1 MASTT
6 LRAVTHR
13 LTTTPVDQL
22 PQIASFLA
30 TSLTDCGELLSA
42 TQNQKSGKSES
53 DNAVQIHKLK
63 TRLAS
68 LLQDR
73 SFEGRWTAVVLVKAT
88 VEAGQWE
95 VLRGCEPLVRSLVA
109 ILAKPDPI
117 STKKMCIITLT
128 RIFHL
133 TYQYPTLV
141 REITTPSLP
150 GFITSSL
157 NLISVKPASEP
168 IRKLKPNTP
177 FLEIVLSAFLE
188 LIARHPTIF
197 RPFSAQIHSIL
208 QEIIGATSPTFPG
221 ATVDL
226 AEQLFIAL
234 HNCAPKNTSA
244 EEWKNA
250 CRLTISSAH
259 RAADY
264 VLRGVVEQWESV
276 DATLRQGAQPQ
287 DYSQVVADA
296 GPDALGLPG
305 WEGIHAGVE
314 RLTVLLRLLARF
326 LTVPTAS
333 AVTIPL
339 GLILDLTSRL
349 SAITVPAP
357 GADVPVNLQ
366 IGREERDGLWAE
378 LPRIHTVCMKLL
390 LSAVD
395 ALTTGVV
402 PVAQTILEQSLWVF
416 RAEKFNKDI
425 RTSVY
430 DLVHALLPLIGPS
443 TTKKNISSLADVLRS
458 CCSDILPPTG
468 DSLSSTAS
476 DSKGKAKT
484 NQATVNAD
492 SFLHP
497 ASKQSRQTQAS
508 ATFPNLKRAA
518 SDLLPVVL
526 AFVPI
531 EFLPTSLR
539 AELDRTVILAS
550 DKTGMLA
557 SVLNPVPAMKGRGTG
572 SSIMPF
578 LARRYSTAMEVEG
591 LIRPRMP
598 VLMHAPGISGYGS
611 MVDDNDD
618 EEDEEQEERT
628 TAAVQ
633 HAAPELTGFLR
644 PTATPIIQSR
654 RGITEAMEEPAP
666 SMHKRSL
673 PEEINPGMPIAPAA
687 SLTDKKLDDV
697 QTKKVRLD
705 TEAVLSQPALGTA
718 SPTSFTATAAISIPA
733 ASVTATSE
741 PMPMSI
747 AQAAISGADA
757 PMSGTAVVAAE
768 AGDDDSDDE
777 IPTLNIE
784 PDTDE
789 DDEDDEED
797 VTMDG

>member
-1 MASTT
+1 
-6 LRAVTHR
+6 
-13 LTTTPVDQL
+13 
-22 PQIASFLA
+22 
-30 TSLTDCGELLSA
+30 
-42 TQNQKSGKSES
+42 
-53 DNAVQIHKLK
+53 
-63 TRLAS
+63 
-68 LLQDR
+68 
-73 SFEGRWTAVVLVKAT
+73 
-88 VEAGQWE
+88 
-95 VLRGCEPLVRSLVA
+95 
-109 ILAKPDPI
+109 
-117 STKKMCIITLT
+117 MCIITLT

-157 NLISVKPASEP
+157 NLISVKPSPEP
-168 IRKLKPNTP
+168 VRKLKPNTP

-208 QEIIGATSPTFPG
+208 QEIIGATSPTFTG

-287 DYSQVVADA
+287 DYSQLVADA

-314 RLTVLLRLLARF
+314 RLTVLLRLLSQF
-326 LTVPTAS
+326 LTAPTAS

-378 LPRIHTVCMKLL
+378 LPRIHSVCMKLL
-390 LSAVD
+390 LSVVD
-395 ALTTGVV
+395 ALETGVV
-402 PVAQTILEQSLWVF
+402 PVAQTILEKSLWVF

-425 RTSVY
+425 RVSVY
-430 DLVHALLPLIGPS
+430 DLVHALLPLMGPS

-468 DSLSSTAS
+468 DSVPSAAS
-476 DSKGKAKT
+476 DPKGKAKT

-497 ASKQSRQTQAS
+497 ASKQSRQIQTS
-508 ATFPNLKRAA
+508 TTFPNLKRAA

-539 AELDRTVILAS
+539 AEIDRTVILTS

-557 SVLNPVPAMKGRGTG
+557 SVLNPVPAIKGRGTS
-572 SSIMPF
+572 SSIIPF
-578 LARRYSTAMEVEG
+578 LARCYSSEMEVEG

-598 VLMHAPGISGYGS
+598 VVMHAPGISGYGS
-611 MVDDNDD
+611 MVD
-618 EEDEEQEERT
+618 EEDEEQEEQA

-644 PTATPIIQSR
+644 PTATPTIQNNQR
-654 RGITEAMEEPAP
+654 TTEALKEPAP

-673 PEEINPGMPIAPAA
+673 PEENKAGVPTAPAA
-687 SLTDKKLDDV
+687 SLTDKKLDNV
-697 QTKKVRLD
+697 QPKKARLD
-705 TEAVLSQPALGTA
+705 TEAVSAQPALGTA
-718 SPTSFTATAAISIPA
+718 SPASFTGTAAISIPT
-733 ASVTATSE
+733 ASITATSA
-741 PMPMSI
+741 PMPTST
-747 AQAAISGADA
+747 AKATTAGADV
-757 PMSGTAVVAAE
+757 PMSGTAVAAAE

-777 IPTLNIE
+777 IPTLNVE
-784 PDTDE
+784 PDT

>member
-30 TSLTDCGELLSA
+30 SSLSDCRELLSA
-42 TQNQKSGKSES
+42 TQNQKTGKSES

-157 NLISVKPASEP
+157 NLISVKPSSEP
-168 IRKLKPNTP
+168 VRKLKPSTP

-208 QEIIGATSPTFPG
+208 QEIIGATSSTFSS
-221 ATVDL
+221 ATMDL

-250 CRLTISSAH
+250 CRMTISSAH

-314 RLTVLLRLLARF
+314 RLTVLLRLLSRF
-326 LTVPTAS
+326 LTAPTAS

-378 LPRIHTVCMKLL
+378 LPRIHAVCMKLL

-395 ALTTGVV
+395 GLEMGVV
-402 PVAQTILEQSLWVF
+402 PVAQTMLEQALWVF
-416 RAEKFNKDI
+416 RAEKFNKDV
-425 RTSVY
+425 RASVY
-430 DLVHALLPLIGPS
+430 GLVHALLPLMGPS
-443 TTKKNISSLADVLRS
+443 TTKKNISSLTDVIRS

-468 DSLSSTAS
+468 DSGPSAAS
-476 DSKGKAKT
+476 DPKGKAKT

-497 ASKQSRQTQAS
+497 ASKQSRQTQTS
-508 ATFPNLKRAA
+508 TTFPNLKRAA
-518 SDLLPVVL
+518 SDLLAVVL
-526 AFVPI
+526 ACVPI

-539 AELDRTVILAS
+539 AEIDRTVILTS

-557 SVLNPVPAMKGRGTG
+557 SVLNPVPALKGRGTG

-578 LARRYSTAMEVEG
+578 LARCYSTEMEVEG

-598 VLMHAPGISGYGS
+598 VLMHAPGISGYSS
-611 MVDDNDD
+611 MVD
-618 EEDEEQEERT
+618 EEDEEQEEQT

-644 PTATPIIQSR
+644 PTATPTIQSNLR
-654 RGITEAMEEPAP
+654 TTEAVKEPAP

-673 PEEINPGMPIAPAA
+673 PEEAKPGFPAAPAA
-687 SLTDKKLDDV
+687 SLTDKKADDV
-697 QTKKVRLD
+697 QAKKARLD
-705 TEAVLSQPALGTA
+705 TEAVSAQPALGTA
-718 SPTSFTATAAISIPA
+718 SPASFTATAAISIPT
-733 ASVTATSE
+733 ASITATSA
-741 PMPMSI
+741 PMPTST
-747 AQAAISGADA
+747 AKAATASADVS
-757 PMSGTAVVAAE
+757 MSGTAVAAAE
-768 AGDDDSDDE
+768 TGDDDDSDDE

-789 DDEDDEED
+789 EDDEED

>member
-30 TSLTDCGELLSA
+30 TSLSDCGELLSA

-95 VLRGCEPLVRSLVA
+95 VLRGCESLVRSLVA
-109 ILAKPDPI
+109 VLAKSDPI

-157 NLISVKPASEP
+157 NLISVKPSSEP

-208 QEIIGATSPTFPG
+208 QEIIGATSPMFPG

-226 AEQLFIAL
+226 AERLFIAL

-264 VLRGVVEQWESV
+264 VLRGVLEQWESV
-276 DATLRQGAQPQ
+276 DATLRQGPRPQ

-314 RLTVLLRLLARF
+314 RLTVLLRLLSRF
-326 LTVPTAS
+326 LTAPTAS

-339 GLILDLTSRL
+339 GLVLDLTSRL

-378 LPRIHTVCMKLL
+378 LPRIHAVCMKLL

-395 ALTTGVV
+395 ALETGIV

-425 RTSVY
+425 RASVY

-443 TTKKNISSLADVLRS
+443 TTKKNISFLADVLRS

-468 DSLSSTAS
+468 DSVPSAAS
-476 DSKGKAKT
+476 DPKGKAKM

-497 ASKQSRQTQAS
+497 TSKQSRQIQNST
-508 ATFPNLKRAA
+508 TFPNLKRAA
-518 SDLLPVVL
+518 SELLPVVL
-526 AFVPI
+526 TFVPI

-539 AELDRTVILAS
+539 AEIDRTVILTS

-572 SSIMPF
+572 SSLIPF
-578 LARRYSTAMEVEG
+578 LARSYSSEMEIEG

-598 VLMHAPGISGYGS
+598 VLMHAPGITGYGS
-611 MVDDNDD
+611 MADDD
-618 EEDEEQEERT
+618 EDAEQEEQT
-628 TAAVQ
+628 NSSVQ
-633 HAAPELTGFLR
+633 HAAPELTGFLK
-644 PTATPIIQSR
+644 PTATPTIQSNLR
-654 RGITEAMEEPAP
+654 TTEAVKEPVP
-666 SMHKRSL
+666 STHKRSL
-673 PEEINPGMPIAPAA
+673 PEDTKAGVPTAPAA
-687 SLTDKKLDDV
+687 GLTDKKFDDA
-697 QTKKVRLD
+697 QAKKARLD
-705 TEAVLSQPALGTA
+705 TEAVSAQPALGTA
-718 SPTSFTATAAISIPA
+718 SPASFTATAAISIPT
-733 ASVTATSE
+733 ASITATSA
-741 PMPMSI
+741 PMPTS
-747 AQAAISGADA
+747 AAKTATAGAGV
-757 PMSGTAVVAAE
+757 PVSGTAVSAAQ
-768 AGDDDSDDE
+768 AGDDESDDE

-789 DDEDDEED
+789 EDDEED

>member
-1 MASTT
+1 
-6 LRAVTHR
+6 
-13 LTTTPVDQL
+13 
-22 PQIASFLA
+22 
-30 TSLTDCGELLSA
+30 
-42 TQNQKSGKSES
+42 
-53 DNAVQIHKLK
+53 
-63 TRLAS
+63 
-68 LLQDR
+68 
-73 SFEGRWTAVVLVKAT
+73 
-88 VEAGQWE
+88 
-95 VLRGCEPLVRSLVA
+95 
-109 ILAKPDPI
+109 
-117 STKKMCIITLT
+117 MCIITLT

-157 NLISVKPASEP
+157 NLISVKPSSEP
-168 IRKLKPNTP
+168 VRKLKPNTP

-208 QEIIGATSPTFPG
+208 QAIIGATSPTFSGPL
-221 ATVDL
+221 VDL

-250 CRLTISSAH
+250 CRMAISSAH

-314 RLTVLLRLLARF
+314 RLTVLLRLLSRF
-326 LTVPTAS
+326 LTAPTAS
-333 AVTIPL
+333 TVTIPL

-349 SAITVPAP
+349 NAITVPAP
-357 GADVPVNLQ
+357 GADVPVNSQ

-378 LPRIHTVCMKLL
+378 LPRVHAVCMKLL

-395 ALTTGVV
+395 ALETGVV
-402 PVAQTILEQSLWVF
+402 PVAQTILEQALWVF
-416 RAEKFNKDI
+416 RAEKFNKNI
-425 RTSVY
+425 RASVY
-430 DLVHALLPLIGPS
+430 DLVHALLPLMGPS
-443 TTKKNISSLADVLRS
+443 TTKKNISSLSDVLRT

-468 DSLSSTAS
+468 DSVPSALSAP
-476 DSKGKAKT
+476 KGKANA
-484 NQATVNAD
+484 NQASVNAD

-497 ASKQSRQTQAS
+497 ASKQSRQTPQTS
-508 ATFPNLKRAA
+508 TTFPSLKRAA

-526 AFVPI
+526 ASVPI

-539 AELDRTVILAS
+539 AEIDRTAILTS
-550 DKTGMLA
+550 DKTAMLA

-572 SSIMPF
+572 SSIIPF
-578 LARRYSTAMEVEG
+578 LARCYPAEMEVEG

-598 VLMHAPGISGYGS
+598 VLMHAPGTSGYGS
-611 MVDDNDD
+611 MVDDD
-618 EEDEEQEERT
+618 EDEEQEEQT
-628 TAAVQ
+628 TATVQ
-633 HAAPELTGFLR
+633 HAAPELAGFLR
-644 PTATPIIQSR
+644 PTATPTIQSSPR
-654 RGITEAMEEPAP
+654 PTEPVKEPAP

-673 PEEINPGMPIAPAA
+673 PEEPEPAVLTAPAA
-687 SLTDKKLDDV
+687 SLTDKKPDDV
-697 QTKKVRLD
+697 QAKKARLD
-705 TEAVLSQPALGTA
+705 SEVVSAQPALGTA
-718 SPTSFTATAAISIPA
+718 SPATFTATPAISVPA
-733 ASVTATSE
+733 ASITATSAQ
-741 PMPMSI
+741 MPTST
-747 AQAAISGADA
+747 AKAATAGADVSMA
-757 PMSGTAVVAAE
+757 GTTAAAVE

-777 IPTLNIE
+777 IPVLNIE
-784 PDTDE
+784 PDTD
-789 DDEDDEED
+789 DEEDEED

>member
-30 TSLTDCGELLSA
+30 TSLNDCGELLSA
-42 TQNQKSGKSES
+42 TQNQKTGKSES

-157 NLISVKPASEP
+157 NLISVKPSSEP
-168 IRKLKPNTP
+168 VRKLKPNTP

-208 QEIIGATSPTFPG
+208 QAIIGATSPTFPG
-221 ATVDL
+221 AMVDL

-250 CRLTISSAH
+250 CRMAISSAH

-314 RLTVLLRLLARF
+314 RLTVLLRLLSRF
-326 LTVPTAS
+326 LTAPTAS
-333 AVTIPL
+333 TVTIPL

-349 SAITVPAP
+349 NAITVPAP
-357 GADVPVNLQ
+357 GADVPVNSQ

-378 LPRIHTVCMKLL
+378 LPRIHAVCMKLL

-395 ALTTGVV
+395 ALETGVV
-402 PVAQTILEQSLWVF
+402 PVAQTILEQALWVF
-416 RAEKFNKDI
+416 RAEKFNKNI
-425 RTSVY
+425 RASVY
-430 DLVHALLPLIGPS
+430 DLVHALLPLMGPS
-443 TTKKNISSLADVLRS
+443 TTKKNISSLTDVLRT

-468 DSLSSTAS
+468 DSVPSAPS
-476 DSKGKAKT
+476 DPKGKAKA

-497 ASKQSRQTQAS
+497 ASKQSRQAQTS
-508 ATFPNLKRAA
+508 TTFPSLKRAA

-539 AELDRTVILAS
+539 AEIDRTAILTS
-550 DKTGMLA
+550 DKTAMLA

-572 SSIMPF
+572 SSIIPF
-578 LARRYSTAMEVEG
+578 LARRYPAEMEVEG

-611 MVDDNDD
+611 MVDDD
-618 EEDEEQEERT
+618 EDEEQDEQT
-628 TAAVQ
+628 TATVQ

-644 PTATPIIQSR
+644 PTATPTIQSSPR
-654 RGITEAMEEPAP
+654 PTEPVKEPAP

-673 PEEINPGMPIAPAA
+673 PETEPAVPTAPAA
-687 SLTDKKLDDV
+687 SLMDMNPDDV
-697 QTKKVRLD
+697 QAKKARLD
-705 TEAVLSQPALGTA
+705 SEVISAQPALGTA
-718 SPTSFTATAAISIPA
+718 SPATFTATPAISVPT
-733 ASVTATSE
+733 ASITATSA
-741 PMPMSI
+741 PMPTST
-747 AQAAISGADA
+747 AKAATAGADVSMA
-757 PMSGTAVVAAE
+757 GTAAAAVE

-777 IPTLNIE
+777 MPVLNVE
-784 PDTDE
+784 PDTD
-789 DDEDDEED
+789 DEEDEED

>member
-30 TSLTDCGELLSA
+30 TSLSDCGELLSA
-42 TQNQKSGKSES
+42 TQNQKTGKSES

-95 VLRGCEPLVRSLVA
+95 VLRGCEPLVRNLVA

-128 RIFHL
+128 RIFRL

-168 IRKLKPNTP
+168 VRKLKPSTP

-250 CRLTISSAH
+250 CRMTISSAH
-259 RAADY
+259 RTADY

-314 RLTVLLRLLARF
+314 RLTVLLRLLSRF
-326 LTVPTAS
+326 LTAPTAS

-357 GADVPVNLQ
+357 GADMPVNLQ

-378 LPRIHTVCMKLL
+378 LPRIHAVSMQLL

-395 ALTTGVV
+395 ALETGVV
-402 PVAQTILEQSLWVF
+402 PVAQTILEHALWVF
-416 RAEKFNKDI
+416 RAEKFNKDV
-425 RTSVY
+425 RASVY
-430 DLVHALLPLIGPS
+430 DLVHALLPLMGPS
-443 TTKKNISSLADVLRS
+443 TTKKNISSLTDVVRS

-468 DSLSSTAS
+468 DSVPSAAS
-476 DSKGKAKT
+476 DPKRKAKT

-497 ASKQSRQTQAS
+497 ASKQSRQTQTS
-508 ATFPNLKRAA
+508 TTFPNLKRAA

-526 AFVPI
+526 TFVPI

-539 AELDRTVILAS
+539 AEIDRTVILTS

-578 LARRYSTAMEVEG
+578 LARCYSTEMEVEG

-611 MVDDNDD
+611 MVDED
-618 EEDEEQEERT
+618 EDEEQEEQT

-633 HAAPELTGFLR
+633 HVAPELTGFLR
-644 PTATPIIQSR
+644 PTATPTIQSNLR
-654 RGITEAMEEPAP
+654 TAEAVKEPAP
-666 SMHKRSL
+666 PMHKRSL
-673 PEEINPGMPIAPAA
+673 PEETKPGFPAAPAA
-687 SLTDKKLDDV
+687 SLTDEKPDDV
-697 QTKKVRLD
+697 QKKKARLD
-705 TEAVLSQPALGTA
+705 TEAVSAQPALGTA
-718 SPTSFTATAAISIPA
+718 SPASFTATAAISIPTASITA
-733 ASVTATSE
+733 ASA
-741 PMPMSI
+741 PMPTSTVN
-747 AQAAISGADA
+747 AATAGADVS
-757 PMSGTAVVAAE
+757 MSGPAVAAAE
-768 AGDDDSDDE
+768 AGDGDSDDE
-777 IPTLNIE
+777 IPMLNIE

-789 DDEDDEED
+789 EEEEED